1 MKIRKTKD
9 VYVVQGNYG
18 QGWEDLTESDDRKEA
33 RSDLKSYN
41 DNETQ
46 YVHRL
51 ITRREKIEQ
60 Q

>member
-1 MKIRKTKD
+1 MKISKTKD

-46 YVHRL
+46 YAHRL